1 MIRIKNNA
9 TPRLPSEYQEV
20 EYIQGT
26 GTQYID
32 TQYKMT
38 ATTSVQLKVTITNP
52 ITSSLAIGCWDTNLN
67 GFLFGIDADGQFR
80 FAYANGGWNGESVT
94 YDLNPHIIYVDGAN
108 AKLDGVVKATAGNKT
123 IATTSNI
130 YLLWVGSY
138 QKLNKANARIYYCK
152 IYNNDILIRDFV
164 PCYRKVDNVV
174 GLYDLVNDVF
184 YINTGTGTFLMG
196 VEVNK
201 PYINLRPMVGSKKL
215 TKRYVGENL
224 IYGEVEPSYEQKVN
238 YTILYDN
245 GDECTALTGG
255 LKVSSRYNNAI
266 ATKYTDHI
274 YLHTSTAS
282 AVTNNLIDLTQYV
295 KFGGVLKNIVS
306 TTGQARF
313 AIGKSNSA
321 TDGTSLGW
329 DGIAGNKVYNLTK
342 SYSHFVGF
350 YDFSKDESYY
360 PTIVISDR
368 SNNAYCSVYNM
379 FLLKQDDWQ
388 TLCTKAGFN
397 SSDYTDEAT
406 LCADS
411 TAIAKILSS
420 KSALQYM
427 IYNCTGSFMGE
438 FIANDECLTALN
450 NSAYKTVIQAN
461 WHWNKFLNMVA

>member
-1 MIRIKNNA
+1 MIIMKNNV

-20 EYIQGT
+20 EYIEST
-26 GTQYID
+26 GSQYID
-32 TQYKMT
+32 TNVLSNIIGRFYLNAQFTEISDEINGSISSGVALDIGIISNKFFLRNGAPNDVT
-38 ATTSVQLKVTITNP
+38 ASADINRHEFEVDTINFKCYIDETVVSTASGSKPNFNLYLFARNNE
-52 ITSSLAIGCWDTNLN
+52 SL
-67 GFLFGIDADGQFR
+67 
-80 FAYANGGWNGESVT
+80 
-94 YDLNPHIIYVDGAN
+94 
-108 AKLDGVVKATAGNKT
+108 GVVTTAYFCK
-123 IATTSNI
+123 
-130 YLLWVGSY
+130 
-138 QKLNKANARIYYCK
+138 QKLYSCK
-152 IYNNDILIRDFV
+152 IYNLNNTLIRDFV

-238 YTILYDN
+238 YTMLYDN

-282 AVTNNLIDLTQYV
+282 AVTNNFIDLTQYV

-313 AIGKSNSA
+313 AIGKSNTA

-329 DGIAGNKVYNLTK
+329 NGIAGNKVYNLTK
-342 SYSHFVGF
+342 SYSHFVGL
-350 YDFSKDESYY
+350 YNLSKSESYY
-360 PTIVISDR
+360 LATMVSDAK
-368 SNNAYCSVYNM
+368 NNAYGSIYNM

-388 TLCTKAGFN
+388 TLCAKAGLN
-397 SSDYTDEAT
+397 SSNYTDETT

-411 TAIAKILSS
+411 TAITTILSNET
-420 KSALQYM
+420 AVQYM

-438 FIANDECLTALN
+438 LIANDACLTAL
-450 NSAYKTVIQAN
+450 SSSPYKTTIQAN
-461 WHWNKFLNMVA
+461 EHWNRFLNMVA